1 MLVDGGKTKFTTCTV
16 AQIARSLIAILNHPE
31 ETANKMIFTESFTTD
46 QVEVLAAL
54 EKATGEK
61 WNIVNAQADD
71 IRSEGFKA
79 MSEGDVMGG
88 GGKVLMGVVLG
99 KDALEDHTG
108 VEGGIWNER
117 LGLAGEFVEEE
128 VRKVV
133 EYVATQA

>member
-31 ETANKMIFTESFTTD
+31 ETANKMVFTESFTTD
-46 QVEVLAAL
+46 QVEVLTAL

-88 GGKVLMGVVLG
+88 GDMWVGELYWS
-99 KDALEDHTG
+99 HT
-108 VEGGIWNER
+108 R
-117 LGLAGEFVEEE
+117 T
-128 VRKVV
+128 R
-133 EYVATQA
+133 ATCRETKFSSEADVDL